1 MLQDHS
7 KHPTRR
13 SFYAAFIHLLGAA
26 AAAAIAIPAAV
37 YLLLKPKSPG
47 AGAMVEIANLAD
59 LEPGV
64 PREVVYYRTRVDGW
78 KATKEKTTTW
88 VVKNGPQSA
97 VAFSPQC
104 PHLGCTVQWTQDR
117 DQFNCPCHG
126 GEYSADGSRLAGPPN
141 RGMDELPARV
151 QDGRLYVQFHS
162 YKQLQAT
169 KEVLD

>member
-1 MLQDHS
+1 MLQQES
-7 KHPTRR
+7 KYPTRR
-13 SFYAAFIHLLGAA
+13 SFHAALIHLLGAA
-26 AAAAIAIPAAV
+26 AAAVIVVPAAA

-64 PREVVYYRTRVDGW
+64 PQEVVYYRTRVDGW

-104 PHLGCTVQWTQDR
+104 PHLGCIYHWEADWEHSSVRVTPR
-117 DQFNCPCHG
+117 R
-126 GEYSADGSRLAGPPN
+126 SA
-141 RGMDELPARV
+141 
-151 QDGRLYVQFHS
+151 
-162 YKQLQAT
+162 
-169 KEVLD
+169 

>member
-1 MLQDHS
+1 MLQDPS

-13 SFYAAFIHLLGAA
+13 SFYAVLIKLLGAA
-26 AAAAIAIPAAV
+26 AAAAIAIPAGV

-59 LEPGV
+59 LEDGV
-64 PREVVYYRTRVDGW
+64 PQEVVYYRTRVDGW

-104 PHLGCTVQWTQDR
+104 PHLGCIYHWEDEQGA
-117 DQFNCPCHG
+117 FKCPCHA
-126 GEYSADGSRLAGPPN
+126 SAFGTDGKVLAGPAP
-141 RGMDELPARV
+141 RPLDRYVSRV
-151 QDGRLYVQFHS
+151 EGGKLLIG
-162 YKQLQAT
+162 LQV
-169 KEVLD
+169 KRS

>member
-104 PHLGCTVQWTQDR
+104 PHLGCIYHWEDEQGTFKCT
-117 DQFNCPCHG
+117 CHA
-126 GEYSADGSRLAGPPN
+126 SAFGLDGRVLAGPAP
-141 RGMDELPARV
+141 RPLDRYDSRV
-151 QDGRLYVQFHS
+151 EGGKLLIG
-162 YKQLQAT
+162 LQV
-169 KEVLD
+169 KRS